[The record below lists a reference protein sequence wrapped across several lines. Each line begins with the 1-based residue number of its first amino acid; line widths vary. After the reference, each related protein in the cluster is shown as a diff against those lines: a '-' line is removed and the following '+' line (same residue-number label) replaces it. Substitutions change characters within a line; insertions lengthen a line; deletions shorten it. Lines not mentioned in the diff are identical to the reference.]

1 MVLDTTAG
9 SRFRYEL
16 RGEWPNTSPKRQRDV
31 GRRYHCTSMSFLAA
45 AAHGENMTDNSDKGE
60 LNKKM
65 NRDRRKVGAGDTKT
79 GTEHRIDSVER
90 VGDSVEIVVE
100 TPQWSVSEE
109 LSVEA
114 MREYRD
120 SFGVRRYQ
128 QFEGQR
134 VVVIHERE
142 ADRRYIGGPA

>member
-1 MVLDTTAG
+1 
-9 SRFRYEL
+9 
-16 RGEWPNTSPKRQRDV
+16 
-31 GRRYHCTSMSFLAA
+31 
-45 AAHGENMTDNSDKGE
+45 MTDDSDKDE
-60 LNKKM
+60 LNKRM
-65 NRDRRKVGAGDTKT
+65 NRDRRTVGAGETKT
-79 GTEHRIDSVER
+79 GTRHRIDSVER

-128 QFEGQR
+128 QFEGR
-134 VVVIHERE
+134 PVIVIHERE
-142 ADRRYIGGPA
+142 ADRRYIEGPA